1 MGSRAASESC
11 STLSDDQVTPMRTQ
25 NLPANPY
32 DMPTER
38 LDDKPGYPANTVWR
52 SDGVTLV
59 PFRVSKVEGVARSSG
74 ADTTKRIVADTAGAR
89 ARRISNRMRYRR
101 KAGRVPDNTGG
112 VTV

>member
-1 MGSRAASESC
+1 
-11 STLSDDQVTPMRTQ
+11 MRTQ
-25 NLPANPY
+25 NLPANSY

-59 PFRVSKVEGVARSSG
+59 PFRVSKVEGVCTISG
-74 ADTTKRIVADTAGAR
+74 DDTTATKRIAAETAGAR
-89 ARRISNRMRYRR
+89 SVKPAKPRFRV
-101 KAGRVPDNTGG
+101 KAGRAPDNTGG